1 MPRRLTALA
10 LVLTLSLTGCCW
22 EAEPEPDDFW
32 GDELPPEEQETSQRE
47 PAQISD
53 FTLPYLS
60 GQTFDPVTCIDG
72 VQQTVGALLYEP
84 LFTLDASFTPQPVLC
99 ERSSCDAQALTWTF
113 ALRSAVFSDGTA
125 LTANDVLAA
134 YRRAAESARYGAR
147 FANVASMKAQDA
159 HTLVITLTRSNGS
172 FPALLDVPIV
182 KAGTENVL
190 VPLGTGPYVYT
201 TAADGAA
208 LTANPHW
215 QGSSLPLERI
225 ALAAVKDNDTALSRV
240 ASRSVAAGPN
250 QIQGGLC
257 MRLSVIQMDM
267 RLGESAYNF
276 AHAEALLRR
285 AAAEGADTAL
295 LPETW
300 NTGFFPADHLSERS
314 DRGGEA
320 VKALCAPLA
329 RELNMNIVAGSVSDR
344 RGGRVYNTA
353 YVFDRQGAC
362 LAAYDKTHLFT
373 PMGEH
378 EHYAAGDHLTT
389 FSLDGHKCG
398 LLICYDLRFPELFRT
413 LALQGV
419 ELLLLPAQWSA
430 ARRYHWE
437 TLTAARAIENQFFL

>member
-1 MPRRLTALA
+1 
-10 LVLTLSLTGCCW
+10 
-22 EAEPEPDDFW
+22 
-32 GDELPPEEQETSQRE
+32 
-47 PAQISD
+47 
-53 FTLPYLS
+53 
-60 GQTFDPVTCIDG
+60 
-72 VQQTVGALLYEP
+72 
-84 LFTLDASFTPQPVLC
+84 
-99 ERSSCDAQALTWTF
+99 
-113 ALRSAVFSDGTA
+113 
-125 LTANDVLAA
+125 
-134 YRRAAESARYGAR
+134 
-147 FANVASMKAQDA
+147 
-159 HTLVITLTRSNGS
+159 
-172 FPALLDVPIV
+172 
-182 KAGTENVL
+182 
-190 VPLGTGPYVYT
+190 
-201 TAADGAA
+201 
-208 LTANPHW
+208 
-215 QGSSLPLERI
+215 
-225 ALAAVKDNDTALSRV
+225 
-240 ASRSVAAGPN
+240 
-250 QIQGGLC
+250 

-300 NTGFFPADHLSERS
+300 NTGFFPADHLPERS

-353 YVFDRQGAC
+353 YVFDRQGAR

-419 ELLLLPAQWSA
+419 ELLLLPAQWPA
-430 ARRYHWE
+430 ACNSCGTAGE
-437 TLTAARAIENQFFL
+437 TVFGGASRILGPRGELLAAAGVGEEIVTAALDFSVLAEVRNSINVFHDRRPELYRL

>member
-1 MPRRLTALA
+1 
-10 LVLTLSLTGCCW
+10 
-22 EAEPEPDDFW
+22 
-32 GDELPPEEQETSQRE
+32 
-47 PAQISD
+47 
-53 FTLPYLS
+53 
-60 GQTFDPVTCIDG
+60 
-72 VQQTVGALLYEP
+72 
-84 LFTLDASFTPQPVLC
+84 
-99 ERSSCDAQALTWTF
+99 
-113 ALRSAVFSDGTA
+113 
-125 LTANDVLAA
+125 
-134 YRRAAESARYGAR
+134 
-147 FANVASMKAQDA
+147 
-159 HTLVITLTRSNGS
+159 
-172 FPALLDVPIV
+172 
-182 KAGTENVL
+182 
-190 VPLGTGPYVYT
+190 
-201 TAADGAA
+201 
-208 LTANPHW
+208 
-215 QGSSLPLERI
+215 
-225 ALAAVKDNDTALSRV
+225 
-240 ASRSVAAGPN
+240 
-250 QIQGGLC
+250 

-300 NTGFFPADHLSERS
+300 NTGFFPADHLPERS

-398 LLICYDLRFPELFRT
+398 LLICYDLRFPERCAIRIKRAAHCSRPFR
-413 LALQGV
+413 ASIRCR
-419 ELLLLPAQWSA
+419 PRSSA
-430 ARRYHWE
+430 ATRSAWPRPRRS
-437 TLTAARAIENQFFL
+437 LLRRAARTFWTSTWAARSARSSTTATARR

>member
-1 MPRRLTALA
+1 
-10 LVLTLSLTGCCW
+10 
-22 EAEPEPDDFW
+22 
-32 GDELPPEEQETSQRE
+32 
-47 PAQISD
+47 
-53 FTLPYLS
+53 
-60 GQTFDPVTCIDG
+60 
-72 VQQTVGALLYEP
+72 
-84 LFTLDASFTPQPVLC
+84 
-99 ERSSCDAQALTWTF
+99 
-113 ALRSAVFSDGTA
+113 
-125 LTANDVLAA
+125 
-134 YRRAAESARYGAR
+134 
-147 FANVASMKAQDA
+147 
-159 HTLVITLTRSNGS
+159 
-172 FPALLDVPIV
+172 
-182 KAGTENVL
+182 
-190 VPLGTGPYVYT
+190 
-201 TAADGAA
+201 
-208 LTANPHW
+208 
-215 QGSSLPLERI
+215 
-225 ALAAVKDNDTALSRV
+225 
-240 ASRSVAAGPN
+240 
-250 QIQGGLC
+250 
-257 MRLSVIQMDM
+257 MRLCVIQMDM

-285 AAAEGADTAL
+285 AAAEGTDTAL

-300 NTGFFPADHLSERS
+300 NTGFFPADHLPERS
-314 DRGGEA
+314 GRGVEA

-419 ELLLLPAQWSA
+419 ELLLLPAQWPA

-437 TLTAARAIENQFFL
+437 TLTAARAIETSSFWPPATPAARRARLCSAARRASSVPAASCSPPPERARRSSPPRSIFPSLRRSATPSTSFTTVGRSYIVSEIKRRTETAGSRGFFRFDEKNSQILCISPLSAYGNAACSAVSYACRRDRGAALLPLHFVISIPMKIKEL

>member
-1 MPRRLTALA
+1 
-10 LVLTLSLTGCCW
+10 
-22 EAEPEPDDFW
+22 
-32 GDELPPEEQETSQRE
+32 
-47 PAQISD
+47 
-53 FTLPYLS
+53 
-60 GQTFDPVTCIDG
+60 
-72 VQQTVGALLYEP
+72 
-84 LFTLDASFTPQPVLC
+84 
-99 ERSSCDAQALTWTF
+99 
-113 ALRSAVFSDGTA
+113 
-125 LTANDVLAA
+125 
-134 YRRAAESARYGAR
+134 
-147 FANVASMKAQDA
+147 
-159 HTLVITLTRSNGS
+159 
-172 FPALLDVPIV
+172 
-182 KAGTENVL
+182 
-190 VPLGTGPYVYT
+190 
-201 TAADGAA
+201 
-208 LTANPHW
+208 
-215 QGSSLPLERI
+215 
-225 ALAAVKDNDTALSRV
+225 
-240 ASRSVAAGPN
+240 
-250 QIQGGLC
+250 

-300 NTGFFPADHLSERS
+300 NTGFFPADHLPERS

-344 RGGRVYNTA
+344 RGGGGDNTA

-389 FSLDGHKCG
+389 FSLDGHKCS

-419 ELLLLPAQWSA
+419 ELLLLPAQWPA
-430 ARRYHWE
+430 ARRDHWE
-437 TLTAARAIENQFFL
+437 TLTAARAIENQLFLAACNSCGTAGETVFGGASRILGPRGELLAAAGVGEEIITSSIHTEMVLPTSSLVASANFLAPFSLNFSSTRYFTVPVVSS

>member
-1 MPRRLTALA
+1 
-10 LVLTLSLTGCCW
+10 
-22 EAEPEPDDFW
+22 
-32 GDELPPEEQETSQRE
+32 
-47 PAQISD
+47 
-53 FTLPYLS
+53 
-60 GQTFDPVTCIDG
+60 
-72 VQQTVGALLYEP
+72 
-84 LFTLDASFTPQPVLC
+84 
-99 ERSSCDAQALTWTF
+99 
-113 ALRSAVFSDGTA
+113 
-125 LTANDVLAA
+125 
-134 YRRAAESARYGAR
+134 
-147 FANVASMKAQDA
+147 
-159 HTLVITLTRSNGS
+159 
-172 FPALLDVPIV
+172 
-182 KAGTENVL
+182 
-190 VPLGTGPYVYT
+190 
-201 TAADGAA
+201 
-208 LTANPHW
+208 
-215 QGSSLPLERI
+215 
-225 ALAAVKDNDTALSRV
+225 
-240 ASRSVAAGPN
+240 
-250 QIQGGLC
+250 

-267 RLGESAYNF
+267 RLGESSYNF

-300 NTGFFPADHLSERS
+300 NTGFFPADHLPERS

-419 ELLLLPAQWSA
+419 ELLLLPAQWPA

-437 TLTAARAIENQFFL
+437 TLTAARAIENQFFLAACNSCGTAGDTVFAGHSRIIDPWGETIASAESEETIITADCDESILDGIRRSINVFADRREDIYDIKK